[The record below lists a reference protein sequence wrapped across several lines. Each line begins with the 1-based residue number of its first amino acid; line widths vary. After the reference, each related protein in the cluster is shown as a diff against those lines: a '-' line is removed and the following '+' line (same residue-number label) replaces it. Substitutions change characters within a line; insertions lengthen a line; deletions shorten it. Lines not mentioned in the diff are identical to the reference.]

1 MTEYVP
7 MTNLDLIIEQ
17 MSDEKLDE
25 EIRHYWERMN
35 RLAKERDRRRA
46 IKRQEELAA
55 NPWRIAD
62 IVTTAMSKRNYYIIR
77 INPRSVIVRL
87 PHGEE
92 RIPLRQVL
100 PQDHSKDDPARGF

>member
-1 MTEYVP
+1 MTYVQHGGYMAP
-7 MTNLDLIIEQ
+7 VEDIPDEDLDR
-17 MSDEKLDE
+17 M
-25 EIRHYWERMN
+25 IRDANQRMLTLAAERN
-35 RLAKERDRRRA
+35 RRKEAKW
-46 IKRQEELAA
+46 QEGIAA

-62 IVTTAMSKRNYYIIR
+62 IVTTKMSKRNYYIIR